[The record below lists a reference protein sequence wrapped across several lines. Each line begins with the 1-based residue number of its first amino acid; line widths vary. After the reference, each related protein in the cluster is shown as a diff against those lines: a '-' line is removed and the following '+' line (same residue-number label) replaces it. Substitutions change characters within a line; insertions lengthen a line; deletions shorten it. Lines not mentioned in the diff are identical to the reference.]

1 MVGNYYMKKVP
12 LTTNAVSYYKEGM
25 LDLVQRFFIS
35 GNADHEE
42 IQAEGNGR
50 LPGQGEGEH

>member
-42 IQAEGNGR
+42 T
-50 LPGQGEGEH
+50 